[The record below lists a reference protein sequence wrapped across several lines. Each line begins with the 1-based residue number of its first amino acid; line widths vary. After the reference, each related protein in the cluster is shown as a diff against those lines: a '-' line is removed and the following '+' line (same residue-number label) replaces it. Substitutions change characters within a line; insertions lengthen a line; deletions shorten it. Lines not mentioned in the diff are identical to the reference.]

1 MAYTEAGK
9 KATIKYITTAYD
21 RIEIRI
27 PKGQKATVEAAAREA
42 GESVNQY
49 AQKSILA
56 RMGLDEWPT
65 NNEETPG

>member
-9 KATIKYITTAYD
+9 KATIKYIKTAYD